1 MLWKIISI
9 FNFSIVLFVLYYK
22 SVVFNYK
29 WIYKKKRKLSI
40 KLDTLKLAKQK
51 TAVSIK
57 YLTQEK
63 NF

>member
-29 WIYKKKRKLSI
+29 WIYKKKKLSI

-51 TAVSIK
+51 AAVSIK